1 MFLDYLSYLRHS
13 PRDIFAPWVVQD
25 SIEDDV
31 DCADKERH
39 DDSDYDNDDTW

>member
-1 MFLDYLSYLRHS
+1 MFSNIYLSYPRHS

-25 SIEDDV
+25 SIEDDG

-39 DDSDYDNDDTW
+39 DDIDDDNDDT